1 MQLLNIA
8 IMNTVGYILIG
19 IFGAILLSI
28 IVTLLLFS
36 IWLSKRRKEL
46 ARNGILIET
55 SMGLVE
61 YWIDGTGPTIVMC
74 HGGPG
79 GYDHGYMLDH
89 LVSEG
94 YQVLC
99 FSRPGYLRT
108 PIKHNTI
115 KEQAD
120 LLNALLVKLGI
131 QSVIIGGFSA
141 GGPIALEFAQNYQE
155 KVNGLLLEGAV
166 SREFIPADD
175 VEGSIF
181 ARVMLNPRIQDF
193 MLFIMLEIFFRIMSS
208 AIINMVLK
216 VETTLSKDERK
227 VFLRHIKSH
236 PRDFKFFKKLM
247 KNTAPLS
254 DRNIGLQNDLKL
266 LRTIEPMQTSNIQC
280 PTLII
285 HSRQDNDVKWEH
297 PEYLIK
303 SISQAE
309 IFEVFGGHLMWVGPD
324 ADAMRKKR
332 ISFLDKLK

>member
-8 IMNTVGYILIG
+8 IMNTAGYVLIG
-19 IFGAILLSI
+19 IFGTILLSI

-36 IWLSKRRKEL
+36 IWLRKRRKEL
-46 ARNGILIET
+46 ARNGTLIET

-61 YWIDGTGPTIVMC
+61 YWIEGSGPTIVMC

-79 GYDHGYMLDH
+79 GFDHGLMLAH
-89 LVSEG
+89 LISEG

-108 PIKHNTI
+108 PIQHNTI

-120 LLNALLVKLGI
+120 LLNALLTKLGL
-131 QSVIIGGFSA
+131 QTVIIVGFSA
-141 GGPIALEFAQNYQE
+141 GGPIALEFAQNYPE
-155 KVNGLLLEGAV
+155 KVIGLLLEGAV

-175 VEGSIF
+175 VEGSLF
-181 ARVMLNPRIQDF
+181 AKVLMNPRIQDF
-193 MLFIMLEIFFRIMSS
+193 MFFIMMVIFFKLMPL

-227 VFLRHIKSH
+227 VFLKYVKSH
-236 PRDFKFFKKLM
+236 PADFELFKKFM
-247 KNTAPLS
+247 ENTAPLS
-254 DRNIGLQNDLKL
+254 DRDIGLKNDLRL
-266 LRTIEPMQTSNIQC
+266 FRTIEPMQTSNIRC

-297 PEYLIK
+297 AEYLID

-309 IFEVFGGHLMWVGPD
+309 IFETFGGHLMWVGPD
-324 ADAMRKKR
+324 ADAIRKKR
-332 ISFLDKLK
+332 ISFLDKFK